1 MQATDRSAGKSSKRA
16 RNWKNWVKTES
27 VSSEVAVAMAAA
39 SVGPKAA
46 ILSTKSTS
54 ATHRLP
60 RSARRKNGSHVLRG
74 AAAFA
79 AGGAGAADDAA
90 GGGAVATAGAL
101 PWCPATSSMGMTV
114 AAGAGAASLV
124 LMVVVAVALKLS
136 LGSSAV
142 QAFCEMIASCSLLG

>member
-1 MQATDRSAGKSSKRA
+1 MYVRYISSKQCNNAMQATDRSAGKSSKRA

-60 RSARRKNGSHVLRG
+60 RSARRKNGSPVLRG
-74 AAAFA
+74 AAVVA
-79 AGGAGAADDAA
+79 AAAADDAA

-114 AAGAGAASLV
+114 AAGAGAASLLV
-124 LMVVVAVALKLS
+124 LIMAVVVAR
-136 LGSSAV
+136 SS
-142 QAFCEMIASCSLLG
+142 CCSLLG